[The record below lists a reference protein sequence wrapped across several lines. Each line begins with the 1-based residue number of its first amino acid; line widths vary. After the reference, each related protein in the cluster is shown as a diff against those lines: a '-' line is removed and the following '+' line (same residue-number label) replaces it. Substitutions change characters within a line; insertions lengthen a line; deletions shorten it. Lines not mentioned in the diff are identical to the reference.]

1 MPKKIPQIEK
11 KVSAARKKNRLMDM
25 LPFVEK
31 PSRNRYG
38 NKNGESK
45 KELIASDLFSIFTA
59 DVIKQDVI
67 FTR

>member
-1 MPKKIPQIEK
+1 
-11 KVSAARKKNRLMDM
+11 MDM
-25 LPFVEK
+25 LPFEEK